1 MEKKLEKIQTVEA
14 EKQGAAQEQRERTFT
29 QAEVNGLV
37 ARESKSAVER
47 LLRSVG
53 IAPEGDYKASLEA
66 FRQWQES
73 KNVEIEKTARQM
85 QKLRQQNAM
94 LSEQLKAFKMGI
106 LVEKLERY
114 TKLARVHQVNDSV
127 FINALKLVLKEFGQE
142 AAADDNPTQ
151 KLEGQ
156 KYIA

>member
-1 MEKKLEKIQTVEA
+1 MEKELEKIQTVKA

-73 KNVEIEKTARQM
+73 KNVEIEKAARQI

-114 TKLARVHQVNDSV
+114 TKLAGVHQINDSV

-151 KLEGQ
+151 KSEGQ